1 MHSSIQ
7 HSCLFKS
14 HVCWEWRG
22 FRRAIRHENLW
33 SWKFLEDRIGLPK
46 GTDVG
51 IQTCPIGLPRWW
63 KKRKKMTKRSVR
75 HLTLHIS
82 PMAIPFRIILPRRRT
97 KLGNLNVFFL
107 KGIWFYVKDIPW
119 LTPKGTNAFLGYR
132 SKLVLILKLSNLHVC
147 KTIPKVCKL
156 FGICLVLADFS
167 FCPSHFR
174 SAHYFSADWR
184 QRGWRLN
191 SHILQRIALR
201 TCFFA
206 FRDVRGT
213 LKIQI

>member
-1 MHSSIQ
+1 M
-7 HSCLFKS
+7 
-14 HVCWEWRG
+14 CWEWRG

-63 KKRKKMTKRSVR
+63 KKEENDKKVRSPFDASYLPNGDSVPN
-75 HLTLHIS
+75 HLASTTNQTWQ
-82 PMAIPFRIILPRRRT
+82 PQ
-97 KLGNLNVFFL
+97 VFFL

-184 QRGWRLN
+184 QRAWRLN

-201 TCFFA
+201 TCFFC
-206 FRDVRGT
+206 VSGCSWNP
-213 LKIQI
+213 